1 MRKLTQFQISVYK
14 ELLKIPAGQTR
25 TYKQIAIAIGSP
37 NAARAVGNACNK
49 NPFAP
54 VVPCHRVVG
63 SYGQLTG
70 YAYGLS
76 FKKKILELEAQ
87 NKNTKQVFS
96 EMAAKNKI
104 KLVSKLPAELVG

>member
-63 SYGQLTG
+63 SSGQLTG
-70 YAYGLS
+70 YAFGLPL
-76 FKKKILELEAQ
+76 KKKLLQIEAEGGSAKKIIAELEAKL
-87 NKNTKQVFS
+87 NRKLTTKV
-96 EMAAKNKI
+96 
-104 KLVSKLPAELVG
+104 PAELI